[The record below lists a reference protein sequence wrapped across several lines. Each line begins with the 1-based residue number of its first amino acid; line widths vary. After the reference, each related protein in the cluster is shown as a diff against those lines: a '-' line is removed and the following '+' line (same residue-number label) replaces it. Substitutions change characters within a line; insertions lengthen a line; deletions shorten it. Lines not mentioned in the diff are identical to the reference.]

1 MKKSLLS
8 LLAISLAV
16 VGCQNYD
23 DQFDDLNSQIAALSS
38 QVAGLAQ
45 VQSDLASLAGTVS
58 SLQST
63 VASTATAIEGL
74 DGLAENV
81 AAIQE
86 SVNDVAS
93 SEEVADI
100 AADLDSAQDDL
111 QDLLDQSSVF
121 TNNVVVNSVATLDV
135 YHKMGSSLNVVAGNV
150 EITAKSD
157 MDATKLQE
165 LVDNIYTTT
174 GHYTYEANS
183 STVGA
188 VTFNNL
194 TGTQTLTV
202 NQAGDYNFQTL
213 GSATVINLKDTY
225 KSKVTVIHFGELT
238 SVQKFQT
245 NGTDNTISFSK
256 ATELHLTKLA
266 YYPPNNLTIVVDE
279 GAAMPFIVDDVDASG
294 DQADITLDITGPAS
308 LSFTNIL
315 DGTIALTD
323 VKAATINGF
332 EGGITIGKGVETFSA
347 DKVVTLTLTGTLDL
361 ETMDITGAVDPD
373 VSTSVGPALTLENI
387 SSLETV
393 DVDGVLSSLTVK
405 TNGNVTDLTIAADVA
420 GTIDLDG
427 NTDLTTVALTGAK
440 ATALDVD
447 GNTDLEALTVD
458 LTWRAGTSTGAV
470 IDGDIIVN
478 ANTSLETLAISSD
491 NLENLTITGNDDLTS
506 VDMNGVTVAGA
517 TGSPAINISNNDL
530 SATLVDKD
538 DTASSSTGDGEANDL
553 GSVSNSGI
561 KNASTYLTAVAA
573 DTDASVVVLYDT
585 VDFTTEADATSEVS
599 FASGTA
605 NASQDTKLRL
615 AYIVPNTADAGD
627 AATKMKRSFI
637 LDGAGVD
644 LDNIHVNNTALY
656 GSAGITGNLSG
667 NPAVA
672 VSTAGL
678 LTTDALALAD
688 AAGVTYT
695 ATAYAG
701 NQIDARLFI
710 GLNSSSTENSATAAT
725 AKFAYNASDT
735 FTVSLDG
742 LSITVTS
749 TGAGTTSLA
758 LVNAIMAEW
767 ERNYPATASAAV
779 VDWVVTSGTDAIGKS
794 ISPPT
799 GYMGINFRSKSR
811 GSSNIGQTLTATH
824 SAGKTATFSNV
835 GIIIGNGQA
844 QTSASG
850 DNMARGL
857 DIMVTFEAD
866 TAGTGL
872 SEIGSATNTQAAA
885 GVSFSGAGVTAN
897 LANAAAVATE
907 LGSSYKPNSTAS
919 YEATAT
925 NAFVSEDRDDV
936 RQAENA
942 INAATSNASS
952 FSRIGWL

>member
-93 SEEVADI
+93 SEDVADI
-100 AADLDSAQDDL
+100 ASDLDSAQEDL

-121 TNNVVVNSVATLDV
+121 TDDVIVTSVATLDV

-183 STVGA
+183 STVPA
-188 VTFNNL
+188 VSFNNL
-194 TGTQTLTV
+194 TGTQTLTI

-213 GSATVINLKDTY
+213 QAATLINLKDTY

-238 SVQKFQT
+238 SVEKFQT

-266 YYPPNNLTIVVDE
+266 YYPPNDLTIVVDE

-308 LSFTNIL
+308 LSFTNIQ

-361 ETMDITGAVDPD
+361 EDIDITGAVDAD

-405 TNGNVTDLTIAADVA
+405 TNGNVTDLTVAADVA
-420 GTIDLDG
+420 GTIDIDG
-427 NTDLTTVALTGAK
+427 NTDLTNVTLTGAK

-447 GNTDLEALTVD
+447 GNTDLETLTVD
-458 LTWRAGTSTGAV
+458 LTWRAGTATGAT
-470 IDGDIIVN
+470 IDGDITVN

-491 NLENLTITGNDDLTS
+491 NLENITITGNDDLTS
-506 VDMNGVTVAGA
+506 LDMNGVTVAGA

-599 FASGTA
+599 YAAGTA

-615 AYIVPNTADAGD
+615 AYIVPNTADTGD
-627 AATKMKRSFI
+627 AAIATKRSFV
-637 LDGAGVD
+637 LDGAGSAVMT
-644 LDNIHVNNTALY
+644 NIFVNNVAIYTTDIAGY
-656 GSAGITGNLSG
+656 SANQEYTTG
-667 NPAVA
+667 
-672 VSTAGL
+672 TAGL
-678 LTTDALALAD
+678 LTTAAVSA
-688 AAGVTYT
+688 AASAGVTFTGTPYVGDDISVKL
-695 ATAYAG
+695 A
-701 NQIDARLFI
+701 I
-710 GLNSSSTENSATAAT
+710 GPNSSAVENSATAVSPS
-725 AKFAYNASDT
+725 FNFNVSDT
-735 FTVSLDG
+735 FTLSLDSR
-742 LSITVTS
+742 SITVTS
-749 TGAGTTSLA
+749 AGATNITMTLI
-758 LVNAIMAEW
+758 NAVMAAW
-767 ERNYPATASAAV
+767 EAKYPAVASKDV
-779 VDWVVTSGTDAIGKS
+779 VDWILSSADGTAGDFGTAFAVLS
-794 ISPPT
+794 
-799 GYMGINFRSKSR
+799 FASKST
-811 GSSNIGQTLTATH
+811 GTNNVGQELVATH
-824 SAGKTATFSNV
+824 TAGGTTVTYSNV
-835 GIIIGNGQA
+835 GIVIGNTIA
-844 QTSASG
+844 QTKYST
-850 DNMARGL
+850 DNVARGT
-857 DIMVTFEAD
+857 DILLTFES
-866 TAGTGL
+866 TAAGA
-872 SEIGSATNTQAAA
+872 SNSNIGYVTAPQAANHISFEGSGNDPMPVTELFSSYYANA
-885 GVSFSGAGVTAN
+885 GSNSNASTTAN
-897 LANAAAVATE
+897 AYV
-907 LGSSYKPNSTAS
+907 G
-919 YEATAT
+919 
-925 NAFVSEDRDDV
+925 EDRDDV
-936 RQAENA
+936 TRGQDSN
-942 INAATSNASS
+942 NAASSNAST

>member
-93 SEEVADI
+93 SEDVADI
-100 AADLDSAQDDL
+100 ASDLDSAQEDL

-121 TNNVVVNSVATLDV
+121 TDNVIVNSVATLDV

-183 STVGA
+183 STVPA
-188 VTFNNL
+188 VSFNNL
-194 TGTQTLTV
+194 TGTQTLTI

-213 GSATVINLKDTY
+213 QAATLINLKDTY

-238 SVQKFQT
+238 SVEKFQT
-245 NGTDNTISFSK
+245 NGVDNTISFSK

-308 LSFTNIL
+308 LSFTNIQ

-361 ETMDITGAVDPD
+361 EDIDITGAVDAD

-405 TNGNVTDLTIAADVA
+405 TNGNVTDLTVAADVA
-420 GTIDLDG
+420 GTIDIDG
-427 NTDLTTVALTGAK
+427 NTDLTNVTLTGAK

-447 GNTDLEALTVD
+447 GNTDLETLTVD
-458 LTWRAGTSTGAV
+458 LTWRAGTATGAT
-470 IDGDIIVN
+470 IDGDITVN

-491 NLENLTITGNDDLTS
+491 NLENITITGNDDLTS
-506 VDMNGVTVAGA
+506 LDMNGVTVAGA

-599 FASGTA
+599 YAAGTA

-615 AYIVPNTADAGD
+615 AYIVPNTADTGD
-627 AATKMKRSFI
+627 ADIATKRSFV
-637 LDGAGVD
+637 LDGGGSAV
-644 LDNIHVNNTALY
+644 LTNIFVNNVAIYTTDIAGY
-656 GSAGITGNLSG
+656 SANQEYTTG
-667 NPAVA
+667 
-672 VSTAGL
+672 TAGL
-678 LTTDALALAD
+678 LTTAAVSA
-688 AAGVTYT
+688 ASSAGVTFTGTPYVGT
-695 ATAYAG
+695 
-701 NQIDARLFI
+701 DI
-710 GLNSSSTENSATAAT
+710 GVKLAIGPNSSAVENSATAVSPS
-725 AKFAYNASDT
+725 FNFNVSDT
-735 FTVSLDG
+735 FTLSLDSR
-742 LSITVTS
+742 SITVTS
-749 TGAGTTSLA
+749 AGATNITMTLI
-758 LVNAIMAEW
+758 NAVMAAW
-767 ERNYPATASAAV
+767 EAKYPAVASKDV
-779 VDWVVTSGTDAIGKS
+779 VDWILSSADGTAGDFGTAFAVLS
-794 ISPPT
+794 
-799 GYMGINFRSKSR
+799 FASKST
-811 GSSNIGQTLTATH
+811 GTNNVGQELVATH
-824 SAGKTATFSNV
+824 TAGGTTVTYSNV
-835 GIIIGNGQA
+835 GIVIGNTIA
-844 QTSASG
+844 QTKYST
-850 DNMARGL
+850 DNVARGT
-857 DIMVTFEAD
+857 DILLTFES
-866 TAGTGL
+866 TAAGA
-872 SEIGSATNTQAAA
+872 SNSNIGYVTAPQAANHISFEGSGNDPMPVTELFSSYYANA
-885 GVSFSGAGVTAN
+885 GSNSNASTTAN
-897 LANAAAVATE
+897 AYV
-907 LGSSYKPNSTAS
+907 G
-919 YEATAT
+919 
-925 NAFVSEDRDDV
+925 EDRDDV
-936 RQAENA
+936 TRGQDSN
-942 INAATSNASS
+942 NAATSNAST